1 MVAEILGA
9 GLDGTAF
16 ENEGVSR
23 QHGDGAHGIA
33 RGKRVVEPCDGGREG
48 D

>member
-16 ENEGVSR
+16 ENERVAR
-23 QHGDGAHGIA
+23 QRSDGAHGIA
-33 RGKRVVEPCDGGREG
+33 RGKRVVESCDGGSDG